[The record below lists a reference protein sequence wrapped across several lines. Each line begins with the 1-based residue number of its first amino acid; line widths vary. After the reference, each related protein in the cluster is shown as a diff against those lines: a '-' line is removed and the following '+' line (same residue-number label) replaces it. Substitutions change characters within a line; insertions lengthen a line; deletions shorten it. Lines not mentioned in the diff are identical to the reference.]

1 MNPVGSRTKLEF
13 LVPSRG
19 LFGYRNEFLT
29 DGSKYRQELVEG
41 YWVTERLPDPTPEEI
56 RKQKE
61 QEVRSKR
68 DYLIAETD
76 FLVSGDYPIS
86 DADLAKIKEYRQAL
100 RDVPSQEGFPD
111 NVVWPEM
118 PAYKVLRA

>member
-1 MNPVGSRTKLEF
+1 MNDL
-13 LVPSRG
+13 
-19 LFGYRNEFLT
+19 RNEFLT

-68 DYLIAETD
+68 DYLISQTD

-86 DADLAKIKEYRQAL
+86 DADLAKIKAYRQAL

-111 NVVWPEM
+111 NVVWPEE
-118 PAYKVLRA
+118 PEYKVLRA

>member
-1 MNPVGSRTKLEF
+1 MRQILQQ
-13 LVPSRG
+13 LVAAEHE
-19 LFGYRNEFLT
+19 LYREKAINDESGNKIAT
-29 DGSKYRQELVEG
+29 TV
-41 YWVTERLPDPTPEEI
+41 EEI
-56 RKQKE
+56 PQPTEEEKRKKKE
-61 QEVRSKR
+61 AEVRAKR
-68 DYLIAETD
+68 DYLISQTD
-76 FLVSGDYPIS
+76 YLLQPDYPIS